1 VANRTDS
8 ASWGNSVQSAFSF
21 FRRPLLRNCRYFPH
35 LALQFRDS
43 VKGEPPQIAEV
54 RN

>member
-21 FRRPLLRNCRYFPH
+21 FFRHLLRNCRDFPH
-35 LALQFRDS
+35 LGLHFRDS
-43 VKGEPPQIAEV
+43 
-54 RN
+54 